1 MRLNVTSEI
10 GRLKSVLV
18 HLPGREIDVMIPP
31 MMNQLLFDDILY
43 GQVAREEHRRF
54 QQLIR
59 FIAPDIYDIQ
69 DLLEEVLEDE
79 ELQTAHRPRHG
90 AGASIFGR
98 KLAAELLEQP
108 PAHSPQT
115 LIGGIPHERDG
126 KGELP
131 TFDLLPVPNYFFMR
145 DPQVVIGDGVVI
157 CGMATQARRRES
169 LLSKYVFQH
178 HPLFRDSGCSGST
191 SWSRPTS
198 PHARRTPTL
207 EGGDV
212 LVPRRDLLLV
222 GVTERTNRA
231 GVRAARPTSLQE
243 ANAGVKTI
251 IVVELPRQRS
261 FMHLDTVFTFTSR
274 NECLIYPPVIL
285 PGGSQA
291 ATRDHDRSD
300 EEEHLVLAAEVA
312 PRRAE
317 ETADSISSRS
327 TAAARS
333 AVDQQREQW
342 TDGAN
347 AFTLAPGIVLLY
359 ERNVRTAEELAAHGY
374 HIVYEDDLLLGR
386 TELETWTDTKYAI
399 QMAGHELSRARG
411 GPRCMTMPLE
421 REESVAWP
429 AIANSPSSRSAATRS
444 CVPRT
449 AARRKSRSRARSRP
463 RAGWPRS
470 SATAT
475 S

>member
-1 MRLNVTSEI
+1 MRLSVTSEI

-59 FIAPDIYDIQ
+59 FVAPEVIDVQ
-69 DLLEEVLEDE
+69 DLLEEVLEDDGV
-79 ELQTAHRPRHG
+79 RR
-90 AGASIFGR
+90 SIIRDLETRKILGR
-98 KLAAELLEQP
+98 KLAAILREQP
-108 PAHSPQT
+108 PVALAQT
-115 LIGGIPHERDG
+115 LIGGIPREKDG

-131 TFDLLPVPNYFFMR
+131 AFDLLPVPNYFFMR

-169 LLSKYVFQH
+169 LLSRYVFEH
-178 HPLFRDSGCSGST
+178 HALFRDSGCWT
-191 SWSRPTS
+191 DFMAEEEPEQTAKRRMPTI
-198 PHARRTPTL
+198 
-207 EGGDV
+207 EGGDI
-212 LVPRRDLLLV
+212 LIPSRELLLV

-231 GVRAARPTSLQE
+231 GVRQLATSLRD
-243 ANAGVKTI
+243 AGSDVKTI
-251 IVVELPRQRS
+251 VVVELPRQRS

-291 ATRDHDRSD
+291 ATVTTID
-300 EEEHLVLAAEVA
+300 L
-312 PRRAE
+312 
-317 ETADSISSRS
+317 TKKGISYTPQKSLLGALKKRGFDLDPIYCGG
-327 TAAARS
+327 RS

-347 AFTLAPGIVLLY
+347 AFTLAPGIILMY

-386 TELETWTDTKYAI
+386 AELETWTDAKYAI

-411 GPRCMTMPLE
+411 GPRCMTMPLV
-421 REESVAWP
+421 REEL
-429 AIANSPSSRSAATRS
+429 
-444 CVPRT
+444 
-449 AARRKSRSRARSRP
+449 
-463 RAGWPRS
+463 
-470 SATAT
+470 
-475 S
+475 

>member
-1 MRLNVTSEI
+1 MQLNVTSEI

-59 FIAPDIYDIQ
+59 FIAPEVIDIQ
-69 DLLEEVLEDE
+69 DLLEEILEDADVKRLILRDLE
-79 ELQTAHRPRHG
+79 KRKF
-90 AGASIFGR
+90 FGR
-98 KLAAELLEQP
+98 KLASTLGEQP
-108 PAHSPQT
+108 AALLAQT

-131 TFDLLPVPNYFFMR
+131 SFDLLPVPNYFFMR
-145 DPQVVIGDGVVI
+145 DPQVVIGDGVVV

-169 LLSKYVFQH
+169 LLSGYVFGH
-178 HPLFRDSGCSGST
+178 HPLLRGNRR
-191 SWSRPTS
+191 WSDFVFSAAGTG
-198 PHARRTPTL
+198 RTPTI
-207 EGGDV
+207 EGGDI
-212 LVPRRDLLLV
+212 LVPSRDLLLV

-231 GVRAARPTSLQE
+231 GVRQLATSLRD
-243 ANAGVKTI
+243 AGSDVKTI

-261 FMHLDTVFTFTSR
+261 FMHLDTVFTFTSAS
-274 NECLIYPPVIL
+274 ECLIYPPVIL

-291 ATRDHDRSD
+291 ATVTTID
-300 EEEHLVLAAEVA
+300 L
-312 PRRAE
+312 
-317 ETADSISSRS
+317 TKKSISYAPQKSLLR
-327 TAAARS
+327 ALKKHGFDLDPIYCGGRS

-347 AFTLAPGIVLLY
+347 AFTLAPGIILLY

-374 HIVYEDDLLLGR
+374 HIIYEDDLLLGR

-411 GPRCMTMPLE
+411 GPRCMTMPLV
-421 REESVAWP
+421 REDL
-429 AIANSPSSRSAATRS
+429 
-444 CVPRT
+444 
-449 AARRKSRSRARSRP
+449 
-463 RAGWPRS
+463 
-470 SATAT
+470 
-475 S
+475 

>member
-1 MRLNVTSEI
+1 MQLNVTSEI

-59 FIAPDIYDIQ
+59 FIAPEVIDIQ
-69 DLLEEVLEDE
+69 DLLEEVLEVEDVKRLIIRDLE
-79 ELQTAHRPRHG
+79 KRK
-90 AGASIFGR
+90 IFGR
-98 KLAAELLEQP
+98 KLANTLREQP
-108 PAHSPQT
+108 ASLLAQT
-115 LIGGIPHERDG
+115 LIGGIPRERDG

-131 TFDLLPVPNYFFMR
+131 SFDLLPVPNYFFMR
-145 DPQVVIGDGVVI
+145 DPQVVIGDGVVV
-157 CGMATQARRRES
+157 CGMATQARSRES
-169 LLSKYVFQH
+169 LLSGYVFAH
-178 HPLFRDSGCSGST
+178 HPLFRESRR
-191 SWSRPTS
+191 WSDFMAGTASQGPASKRMPTI
-198 PHARRTPTL
+198 
-207 EGGDV
+207 EGGDI
-212 LVPRRDLLLV
+212 LVPSRELLLV

-231 GVRAARPTSLQE
+231 GVRQLATSLRD
-243 ANAGVKTI
+243 AGSEVKSI

-291 ATRDHDRSD
+291 ATVTTIDLTKKGISYSPQKS
-300 EEEHLVLAAEVA
+300 LLAALKKRGFDLD
-312 PRRAE
+312 P
-317 ETADSISSRS
+317 IYCGG
-327 TAAARS
+327 RS

-347 AFTLAPGIVLLY
+347 AFTLAPGIILLY
-359 ERNVRTAEELAAHGY
+359 ERNVRTAEELAARGY

-386 TELETWTDTKYAI
+386 TELETWTDKKYAI

-411 GPRCMTMPLE
+411 GPRCMTMPLV
-421 REESVAWP
+421 REDL
-429 AIANSPSSRSAATRS
+429 
-444 CVPRT
+444 
-449 AARRKSRSRARSRP
+449 
-463 RAGWPRS
+463 
-470 SATAT
+470 
-475 S
+475 